1 MTQVFGKDST
11 TDDVLGDIDLSNK
24 RIFITGVSSGLGAE
38 TARSLAVRGAE
49 VIGTARD
56 LKKAEAIQSQIN
68 PEAEHQGG
76 SLTVIPMDLSELRS
90 VRTVA
95 DTLSASSRPLDL
107 IIANAG
113 IMATP
118 FSLTVDGFESQF
130 GTNHLGHFVLIN
142 RLAPLLTSQGRVVV
156 LSSGAH
162 RFSDIDL
169 ADPNFQHTP
178 YNAWAAYG
186 RSKTAN
192 ALFALAFDRRFQAR
206 GVRAASLH
214 PGIIQTGL
222 TRAVSSEDLQAFQDQ
237 TSSRSGEGGGL
248 AYKTIPQG
256 AATSVWAGVMASA
269 DEIGGR
275 YLENCHVSPVIPN
288 GQAEA
293 ALGEGVMAYAQDADS
308 AERLWKTS
316 EELVQERFSF

>member
-1 MTQVFGKDST
+1 MAHVFGKDST
-11 TDDVLGDIDLSNK
+11 TDEVLGTIDLSNK
-24 RIFITGVSSGLGAE
+24 RVFITGVSSGLGAE

-49 VIGTARD
+49 IIGTARD
-56 LKKAEAIQSQIN
+56 TMKAQAIQAQIN
-68 PEAEHQGG
+68 REARAQGG
-76 SLTVIPMDLSELRS
+76 SLTIVPMDLSELRS
-90 VRTVA
+90 VRSVT
-95 DTLSASSRPLDL
+95 DELTASNQPLDL

-118 FSLTVDGFESQF
+118 FSLTADGFESQF
-130 GTNHLGHFVLIN
+130 ATNHLGHFVLVN

-178 YNAWAAYG
+178 YNAWVAYG

-192 ALFALAFDRRFQAR
+192 ALFAVAFDRRFQTR
-206 GVRAASLH
+206 GIRAASLH

-222 TRAVSSEDLQAFQDQ
+222 TRGVSAEDLQAFQDQ
-237 TSSRSGEGGGL
+237 TSSRSGESQGL

-275 YLENCHVSPVIPN
+275 YLENCHVSPVIPT
-288 GQAEA
+288 GQVDET
-293 ALGEGVMAYAQDADS
+293 LGEGVMAYALDADS

-316 EELVQERFSF
+316 EDLVHEHFTY